1 MALILRS
8 ACKLDATQ
16 HIMIRNYIKI
26 ALRNIRRHKVYSL
39 INILG
44 LSIGVAC
51 CLLLALYIQDET
63 RYDKHHE
70 NLDDLYRITTHIQG
84 VDGLSD
90 MSSCSPPIA
99 QAMKTEIPEVQI
111 AARLINPPEVSQSLI
126 RYEDNILYESDG
138 YLADST
144 VFDIF
149 TYTFLEGHPKKAL
162 VNANSVV
169 ITNTLAKKL
178 FGSESA
184 LNKSIYIDQG
194 GASDNFIVTGVIRE
208 EKKSHVNVNFLISTT
223 SSGWGEYLRSDE
235 AAGEWAGMNFAPSYL
250 KLSPG
255 HSTEEVVQKMNQVL
269 QKYGAEDLKALGF
282 SKTLGLEPVKDI
294 YLKSSIGHGPRIT
307 YLYVILSIAV
317 FILLIACIN
326 FMNLSTAK
334 AGKRA
339 SEIGIRKVMGAFRSS
354 LIRQLLGE
362 TMVIVFV
369 SMLFSIV
376 FTLLALPFF
385 NLVTGKEISFSTQN
399 IGYFIGALAVITI
412 VTGIIAGS
420 YPAFYLSSFQPSHVL
435 KGKFNLSNTAGWM
448 RRGLVV
454 FQFTIAI
461 TLVCGIAIISK
472 QLKYIQEK
480 ELGFEADAKLVFPIR
495 TDEAYNQYEAL
506 KQTLATHASVK
517 GISGA
522 SYMPGMSILSDVLLY
537 PEGGTMET
545 AVRIFRNR
553 VDENYPELLG
563 IKLLA
568 GRTFTNN
575 RAAESRKIIINR
587 AGVERMGYT
596 LEDAVGRFIYGDWQ
610 GEKYTF
616 EIIGVME
623 DYHQVSLKEAMSPTF
638 FMMPENTGSYHYM
651 IADVDA
657 SNLQTTLAALEKD
670 WKSLINNTPFEFN
683 FLDERISKL
692 YDEDK
697 RVAKIITSFTVIAM
711 LIACLGLYGLST
723 YMAER
728 RFKEIGIRKVM
739 GASVNQIV
747 RLMSSEFVQLVI
759 IAFFIAVPLSYYAMT
774 KWLEGFAY
782 KTPVDVIV
790 FVYAGIAALVIA
802 LLTVSFESIKAASGN
817 PVNALRNE

>member
-1 MALILRS
+1 MLTQN
-8 ACKLDATQ
+8 ATQ
-16 HIMIRNYIKI
+16 PLMIGNYIKI

-63 RYDKHHE
+63 LYDKHHE
-70 NLDDLYRITTHIQG
+70 NLGNLYRITTHIHG
-84 VDGLSD
+84 VQGLSN
-90 MSSCSPPIA
+90 MGSCSPPIA
-99 QAMKTEIPEVQI
+99 QAMKAEIPEVEI
-111 AARLINPPEVSQSLI
+111 AARLINPPGVNQNLI
-126 RYEDNILYESDG
+126 RYEDNIFYESDG

-144 VFDIF
+144 LFDIF
-149 TYTFLEGHPKKAL
+149 TYTFLEGHPEKAL

-178 FGSESA
+178 FGDESA

-208 EKKSHVNVNFLISTT
+208 EKKSHVNVNFLISMA
-223 SSGWGEYLRSDE
+223 SSGWAEYLRSDE
-235 AAGEWAGMNFAPSYL
+235 AAGEWAGQNFVPSYL
-250 KLSPG
+250 RLRPG
-255 HSTEEVVQKMNQVL
+255 HSTEEVVQSMNKVL
-269 QKYGAEDLKALGF
+269 QKYGAEDLKALGV
-282 SKTLGLEPVKDI
+282 SKTLGLEPVKGI
-294 YLKSSIGHGPRIT
+294 YLKSSIGHGAKIT

-339 SEIGIRKVMGAFRSS
+339 GEIGIRKVMGAFRGA
-354 LIRQLLGE
+354 LIVQLLGE
-362 TMVIVFV
+362 TMVIVFI
-369 SMLFSIV
+369 SMLFSV
-376 FTLLALPFF
+376 VLAQLALPFF
-385 NLVTGKEISFSTQN
+385 NQVTGKEISFNAQN

-454 FQFTIAI
+454 FQFMIAI
-461 TLVCGIAIISK
+461 TLVCGITIISR

-480 ELGFEADAKLVFPIR
+480 ELGFEADAKLVFPLR
-495 TDEAYNQYEAL
+495 TNEAQNQYEVL

-522 SYMPGMSILSDVLLY
+522 SYMPGMSILTDVLLY

-545 AVRIFRNR
+545 AVRLFRNR

-568 GRTFTNN
+568 GRPFSNN
-575 RAAESRKIIINR
+575 RAAENDRKIIINR

-623 DYHQVSLKEAMSPTF
+623 DYHQVSLKEAISPTF
-638 FMMPENTGSYHYM
+638 FMMPENTGSYDYM
-651 IADVDA
+651 IADIDA

-670 WKSLINNTPFEFN
+670 WKSLINSTPFEFN
-683 FLDERISKL
+683 FLDESISKQ

-697 RVAKIITSFTVIAM
+697 KVAKIISSFTVIAM
-711 LIACLGLYGLST
+711 LISCLGLYGLSM

-739 GASVNQIV
+739 GASVAQIV
-747 RLMSSEFVQLVI
+747 SMMSSEFVQLVI
-759 IAFFIAVPLSYYAMT
+759 IAFVIAVPLSYYAMT

-782 KTPVDVIV
+782 KTPVDVMV
-790 FVYAGIAALVIA
+790 FAYAGIAALVIA
-802 LLTVSFESIKAASGN
+802 LLTVGFESIKAASGN